1 MHISTRRMTL
11 AVVLVTGAL
20 AAAGCDKQAREFAT
34 RTRQILEQRSKE
46 LAAKIAAEKA
56 AYNASAAQ
64 AAEDHRVLVASSLQ
78 NERNERSDALAADY
92 ADGRKPI
99 SQWRRDLAEYARVDY
114 DANRELI
121 TGAIDANSKYMRDFA
136 DLTVEQDKVDA
147 LSKLI
152 ATLEKKPS
160 LKDDVDALGTF
171 AGDTKA
177 NFEKLVCADLKTKA
191 NNADAEGKAATKAYA
206 AQKCDDVLKA
216 K

>member
-1 MHISTRRMTL
+1 
-11 AVVLVTGAL
+11 VTGAL
-20 AAAGCDKQAREFAT
+20 AAAGCDEQARELAT
-34 RTRQILEQRSKE
+34 RTRHILEQRSKQ

-92 ADGRKPI
+92 ADGRKPT
-99 SQWRRDLAEYARVDY
+99 SQWRRDIADYARVDY
-114 DANRELI
+114 DANRELLA
-121 TGAIDANSKYMRDFA
+121 GAIDASSKYMQEFA

-152 ATLEKKPS
+152 AALEKKPS
-160 LKDDVDALGTF
+160 LKDDADALGTF
-171 AGDTKA
+171 AADTKA
-177 NFEKLVCADLKTKA
+177 NFEKLVCADLKTKI
-191 NNADAEGKAATKAYA
+191 NNTNAAGKAATKAYA
-206 AQKCDDVLKA
+206 AQKCDNVLKA